1 MARLVA
7 LLLHAL
13 SCHDRAVADSGV
25 PASTSHISKMVLSIV
40 KFGGPDLTVGSTV
53 FELAMPL

>member
-25 PASTSHISKMVLSIV
+25 PASTSHISNMVLSIV
-40 KFGGPDLTVGSTV
+40 KSGGAYGIRTRGLRLERAVS
-53 FELAMPL
+53 